1 MAADWLPS
9 WRRSSKRR
17 SWSAEI
23 DPVTIPDDVRKSLR
37 PDRGRRG
44 QSRFED
50 CVSHH
55 PAFRRSCSSSRRSP
69 LQPPLFCRLQKLLS
83 EPISRSD
90 LSSGTEQKQSKMFHP
105 CGCGSCT
112 RFRSP
117 PDLPAIIEKVPYQ
130 RINTLGSCQSVSRR
144 YAAAILISP
153 VLLLS
158 KSRRH
163 FVTLGYVDTDGKQ
176 QALVFRL
183 EKGDIRAVL
192 AALEARTGRRIEYQ
206 DAEAR
211 KAGKG

>member
-55 PAFRRSCSSSRRSP
+55 PAFLRSCSSSRRSP

-83 EPISRSD
+83 EPLPIRVPP
-90 LSSGTEQKQSKMFHP
+90 LRLFGFAAEVRNTGLFYHPHP
-105 CGCGSCT
+105 C
-112 RFRSP
+112 SP
-117 PDLPAIIEKVPYQ
+117 LPRPANPAKHALDLTVADSQ
-130 RINTLGSCQSVSRR
+130 
-144 YAAAILISP
+144 IS
-153 VLLLS
+153 
-158 KSRRH
+158 
-163 FVTLGYVDTDGKQ
+163 
-176 QALVFRL
+176 
-183 EKGDIRAVL
+183 
-192 AALEARTGRRIEYQ
+192 
-206 DAEAR
+206 
-211 KAGKG
+211 